1 MRSMSLIEGQTFAD
15 YDILASLGA
24 GGMGEVFLAR
34 QRLLKRR
41 IALKLLASQH
51 AAKESFIAR
60 FRSEAALAASLDHP
74 NIVHVFTAGQS
85 EGVHFIEMEYIQGQT
100 LRGRL
105 EAHGPMDPQA
115 ALDVAYYVALAL
127 DHAWTR
133 TKLIH
138 RDIKPDNIFI
148 ASDGVVKLGDFGLS
162 KSLEEWADNLT
173 IPGTPMGSPHYISP
187 EQARGDQQVDFR
199 TDIYSLGCTLFHL
212 LTGRRVFEDDS
223 PFAAAV
229 KHINDAPPALEEVL
243 PECAPALAALLGRML
258 RKNASDRQQSYAEL
272 IAEILQVRQALQEP
286 VKRPGAAGAG
296 HAQGSR
302 KSAWIL
308 NTILALA
315 VLAVAGLGVYVFAPW
330 ESWLQTVQASQQL
343 SEPVGLR
350 NFQVEVSH
358 LKPDEQVS
366 QVMDKLRELNPGF
379 AGKEKYTVEEGEV
392 VELAFSSVGLTNLW
406 PVSALTHLQSLKCPG
421 DAEARVPSALA
432 DLAPLRHLW
441 LEELDCSWT
450 QVSDLNPLRDLDLK
464 VLHCRGCRVKDLGAL
479 RNHSLSELDC
489 AFTQVRDL
497 SPLKG
502 MPLRTLRCEAA
513 PLKSLDPLRE
523 LPLQRLWCDHRQ
535 PRDLE
540 TIRALRDLEEW
551 NGTNVNNALR
561 SWRGPE
567 LAHKTNGPRPRRP

>member
-1 MRSMSLIEGQTFAD
+1 MSLIEGQKFAD
-15 YDILASLGA
+15 YDILASLGS

-34 QRLLKRR
+34 QMLLKRR
-41 IALKLLASQH
+41 VALKLLASQH

-85 EGVHFIEMEYIQGQT
+85 EGIHFIEMEYIQGET
-100 LRGRL
+100 LGARL
-105 EAHGPMDPQA
+105 ADHGPMDPET
-115 ALDVAYYVALAL
+115 ALDVIYYVALAL

-173 IPGTPMGSPHYISP
+173 MPGTPMGSPHYMSP
-187 EQARGDQQVDFR
+187 EQARGDREVDFR

-212 LTGRRVFEDDS
+212 LTGRRVFEDES
-223 PFAAAV
+223 PFSAAV

-243 PECAPALAALLGRML
+243 PECPPALASLLCRML
-258 RKNASDRQQSYAEL
+258 SKDPADRQQSYPEL
-272 IAEILQVRQALQEP
+272 IAEILQVRQSLQEP
-286 VKRPGAAGAG
+286 VKRVGGGPRAGRAP
-296 HAQGSR
+296 GSR

-308 NTILALA
+308 NSILAML
-315 VLAVAGLGVYVFAPW
+315 VLAVAALGIYVFAPW
-330 ESWLQTVQASQQL
+330 QSWLQALQATPPLTESA
-343 SEPVGLR
+343 GLR
-350 NFQVEVSH
+350 GFQVDVSR
-358 LKPDEQVS
+358 LKPDEQLA
-366 QVMDKLRELNPGF
+366 QVMDKLRELNPAF
-379 AGKEKYTVEEGEV
+379 TGKEKYTIEEGEV

-406 PVSALTHLQSLKCPG
+406 PVSALPHLRSLKCAG
-421 DAEARVPSALA
+421 DAKAQVPSALA
-432 DLAPLRHLW
+432 DLSPLRGMW

-450 QVSDLNPLRDLDLK
+450 QVSDLSPLRDMDLK
-464 VLHCRGCRVKDLGAL
+464 VLHCRGCPLKDLGAL
-479 RNHSLSELDC
+479 RNHSLSDLDC

-502 MPLRTLRCEAA
+502 MPLKSLRCEAA

-523 LPLQRLWCDHRQ
+523 LPLQRLWCDRRQ

-540 TIRALRDLEEW
+540 LILALRDLEEW
-551 NGTNVNNALR
+551 NGTNVSSALQL
-561 SWRGPE
+561 WKGPE
-567 LAHKTNGPRPRRP
+567 LARRANGPRPRRP